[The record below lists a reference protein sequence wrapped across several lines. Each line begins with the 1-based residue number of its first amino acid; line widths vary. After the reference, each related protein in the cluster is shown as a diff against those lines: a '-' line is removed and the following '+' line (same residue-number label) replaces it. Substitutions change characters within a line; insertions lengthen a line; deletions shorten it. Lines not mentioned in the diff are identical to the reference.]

1 MSMRAD
7 GLPIGD
13 NPVFM
18 NGADRFVQGP
28 IGDSDMVRVALDWGI
43 GDGLAD

>member
-18 NGADRFVQGP
+18 IGADRCVEAALGDWDLVRVSTDCQ
-28 IGDSDMVRVALDWGI
+28 IGD
-43 GDGLAD
+43 